1 MRRATAWSGG
11 WAWVPLNAL
20 SRGEGI
26 VEDVDRP
33 RTYLKHVLG
42 EHCDAARVDAL
53 LDAGRHMVA
62 FFEQNT
68 SLQFVSG
75 TWIADI
81 QGHVPGAG
89 TGGRSVA
96 PKPVNARELGRH
108 LQDKLRPQLYETSF
122 LGLGIMAGPDL
133 QAFLHATRSPKAFA
147 HASWRVGWHVFDL
160 ATQRRGMQ
168 LVNGPALIAR
178 LLKSADDLGVELW
191 VSSPAEAPAA
201 REWRGTGCGS

>member
-1 MRRATAWSGG
+1 MTAQDSRASQTECDLLVVGSGAGGLSAATTAAWHGLRVVVVEKDRVCGGATAWSGG
-11 WAWVPLNAL
+11 WAWVPLNPL
-20 SRGEGI
+20 SQADGI
-26 VEDVDRP
+26 VEDLDGP

-42 EHCDAARVDAL
+42 EHYDAARVDAL

-68 SLQFVSG
+68 ALQFVSG

-96 PKPVNARELGRH
+96 PKPINGRALGRH
-108 LQDKLRPQLYETSF
+108 LLDKLRPQLYETSF

-147 HASWRVGWHVFDL
+147 
-160 ATQRRGMQ
+160 
-168 LVNGPALIAR
+168 
-178 LLKSADDLGVELW
+178 
-191 VSSPAEAPAA
+191 A
-201 REWRGTGCGS
+201 RELAGRVPCL